1 MSKKSA
7 KDKTC
12 MVINPEISCI
22 AIANP
27 LDYYVCMITIAEIPE
42 YIRQAE
48 KLLNPIERQDIVS
61 YLAAHPKSGDLIE
74 GTGGIRKLRWGRGGR
89 GKSGGV
95 RVIFYYH
102 SELMPLYLLTLF
114 AKNEQDNLSKAERND
129 LAKLVDILVEAWIE
143 R

>member
-1 MSKKSA
+1 
-7 KDKTC
+7 
-12 MVINPEISCI
+12 
-22 AIANP
+22 
-27 LDYYVCMITIAEIPE
+27 MITIAEVPE

-48 KLLNPIERQDIVS
+48 KLLTEAERQDVLS

-95 RVIFYYH
+95 RVIYYFH
-102 SELMPLYLLTLF
+102 SELMPLYLITLF
-114 AKNEQDNLSKAERND
+114 AKNEQDNLSKAERNE
-129 LAKLVDILVEAWIE
+129 LAKLVDILVAAWIE

>member
-1 MSKKSA
+1 MS
-7 KDKTC
+7 
-12 MVINPEISCI
+12 
-22 AIANP
+22 
-27 LDYYVCMITIAEIPE
+27 MITVAEVPE

-48 KLLNPIERQDIVS
+48 KLLTVAERQDVLS

-95 RVIFYYH
+95 RLIYYYH
-102 SELMPLYLLTLF
+102 SELMPLYLITLF
-114 AKNEQDNLSKAERND
+114 AKNEQENLSKAERNE
-129 LAKLVDILVEAWIE
+129 LAKLVDVLVEAWIE

>member
-1 MSKKSA
+1 MS
-7 KDKTC
+7 
-12 MVINPEISCI
+12 
-22 AIANP
+22 
-27 LDYYVCMITIAEIPE
+27 MITIAEVPE

-48 KLLNPIERQDIVS
+48 KLLSATERQDIVS

-95 RVIFYYH
+95 RLIFYYH

-129 LAKLVDILVEAWIE
+129 LAKLVDILVATWIE

>member
-1 MSKKSA
+1 
-7 KDKTC
+7 
-12 MVINPEISCI
+12 
-22 AIANP
+22 
-27 LDYYVCMITIAEIPE
+27 MITIAEVPE

-48 KLLNPIERQDIVS
+48 KLLTAEERQDIVS

-95 RVIFYYH
+95 RVIYYH
-102 SELMPLYLLTLF
+102 HSEVMPLYLLALF
-114 AKNEQDNLSKAERND
+114 AKNERANLSKAERND
-129 LAKLVDILVEAWIE
+129 LAKLVDLLVSFWIE

>member
-1 MSKKSA
+1 MSA
-7 KDKTC
+7 
-12 MVINPEISCI
+12 
-22 AIANP
+22 
-27 LDYYVCMITIAEIPE
+27 MITIAEVPE

-48 KLLNPIERQDIVS
+48 KLLTAEERQDIVS

-95 RVIFYYH
+95 RVIYYYH
-102 SELMPLYLLTLF
+102 SEVMPLYLVALF
-114 AKNEQDNLSKAERND
+114 AKNEQANLSKTDRNG
-129 LAKLVDILVEAWIE
+129 LAKLVDVLVATWIE